1 MQLIDTH
8 SHLYSSKFDADM
20 DGVIARARQV
30 LTHVF
35 LPNVD
40 LGSIDAMHRLSDR
53 APEFFFPMMGLHPC
67 SVKEDYQAVLAQ
79 MEPMFAQRKYYG
91 VGECGLD
98 YYWDKT
104 HVAEQKAALRIQI
117 AWAKDMGLPLI
128 LHCRDSMED
137 VIALVSEGQDGR
149 LSGIFHCFTGTVEQA
164 RRIADLGFVMGIG
177 GVITYKNGGLA
188 EIAAQLPLAH
198 LVLETDSPYLP
209 PVPHR
214 GQRNESSYTTFIGR
228 KLAEAMDLPYAEVA
242 RATSENAL
250 RTFKLQAAT
259 V

>member
-8 SHLYSSKFDADM
+8 SHLYSSKFDPDM
-20 DGVIARARQV
+20 EGVIERARQV

-40 LGSIDAMHRLSDR
+40 LNSVDAMHRLTER
-53 APEFFFPMMGLHPC
+53 APDFFYPMMGLHPC
-67 SVKEDYQAVLAQ
+67 SVKEDYRAVLDQ
-79 MEPMFAQRKYYG
+79 MEPMYAQRTYYG

-104 HVAEQKAALRIQI
+104 HVAEQKEALRIQVT
-117 AWAKDMGLPLI
+117 WAKELGLPLI

-137 VIALVSEGQDGR
+137 VIALVAEGQDGR

-177 GVITYKNGGLA
+177 GVLTYKNGGLA
-188 EIAAQLPLAH
+188 EIMGELPLSQ

-214 GQRNESSYTTFIGR
+214 GQRNESSYTTFIAR
-228 KLAEAMDLPYAEVA
+228 KLAELKDLPYAEVA
-242 RATSENAL
+242 RVTSANAL
-250 RTFKLQAAT
+250 RVFKLQPAA

>member
-8 SHLYSSKFDADM
+8 SHLYSSKFDADL
-20 DGVIARARQV
+20 DGVVERARQV
-30 LTHVF
+30 LSHVF

-40 LGSIDAMHRLSDR
+40 LASIDAMHRLTER

-67 SVKEDYQAVLAQ
+67 SVKEDYRAVLAQ
-79 MEPMFAQRKYYG
+79 MEPMFAQRTYYG

-104 HVAEQKAALRIQI
+104 HVTEQKAALRIQI
-117 AWAKDMGLPLI
+117 EWAKGMGLPLI

-137 VIALVSEGQDGR
+137 VIELVTEGQDGR
-149 LSGIFHCFTGTVEQA
+149 LFGIFHCFSGTVAQA

-188 EIAAQLPLAH
+188 EIAAELPLEH

-214 GQRNESSYTTFIGR
+214 GQRNESSYTTHIAR
-228 KLAEAMDLPYAEVA
+228 KLAECMDLPLAEVA
-242 RATSENAL
+242 RATSANAM
-250 RTFKLQAAT
+250 RVFRLQPAS

>member
-20 DGVIARARQV
+20 DGVIERARQV

-40 LGSIDAMHRLSDR
+40 LGSVDAMHRLSDR

-67 SVKEDYQAVLAQ
+67 SVKEDYLAVLAQ

-137 VIALVSEGQDGR
+137 VIALVTEGQDGR

-188 EIAAQLPLAH
+188 EIAAQLPLDH

>member
-8 SHLYSSKFDADM
+8 SHLYSTKFDADM
-20 DGVIARARQV
+20 DGVIERARQV

-67 SVKEDYQAVLAQ
+67 SVKADYTTVLAQ

-104 HVAEQKAALRIQI
+104 HIAEQKAALRIQI
-117 AWAKDMGLPLI
+117 EWAKDMGLPLI

-137 VIALVSEGQDGR
+137 VIELVTEGQDGR

-188 EIAAQLPLAH
+188 EIAAQLPLDH

-228 KLAEAMDLPYAEVA
+228 KLAESMDLPYAEVA
-242 RATSENAL
+242 RATSANAL

>member
-8 SHLYSSKFDADM
+8 SHLYSSKFDADL
-20 DGVIARARQV
+20 DGVVERARQV

-40 LGSIDAMHRLSDR
+40 LRSIDQMHNLVDR
-53 APEFFFPMMGLHPC
+53 APDFFYPMMGLHPC
-67 SVKEDYQAVLAQ
+67 SVKEDYREVLAT
-79 MEPMFAQRKYYG
+79 MEPLYAQRRYYG

-104 HVAEQKAALRIQI
+104 HVAAQKAALKIQI
-117 AWAKDMGLPLI
+117 EWAKEMGLPLI

-137 VIALVSEGQDGR
+137 VIALVEEGQDGR
-149 LSGIFHCFTGTVEQA
+149 LFGIFHCFTGSVAQA
-164 RRIADLGFVMGIG
+164 ARISDLGFVMGIG
-177 GVITYKNGGLA
+177 GVLTYKNGGLA
-188 EIAAQLPLAH
+188 EIVGDLPLEH

-214 GQRNESSYTTFIGR
+214 GQRNESSYTTFIAR
-228 KLAEAMDLPYAEVA
+228 KLAEEKGLTYAEVA
-242 RATSENAL
+242 RVTTANAL
-250 RTFKLQAAT
+250 RIFQLQPTQA
-259 V
+259 